1 MSTLDMNFT
10 GNKASKLIAL
20 FFIALPLLGYRIW
33 RRQIQRKVCASK
45 KIFVVLLTYK
55 RKKTNMQRKW
65 DAKHHG
71 GGLQS
76 GRKAWICSSKQGNT
90 REPRLFYN
98 FSWM

>member
-33 RRQIQRKVCASK
+33 RRQIQ
-45 KIFVVLLTYK
+45 